1 MMKAKRLFLVFLA
14 ISIVILTACSQSKPD
29 QVDQSKN
36 TIAPPLEGVSKEF
49 EEEGNTISP
58 PDLTTEEGI
67 RQYLVGEWT
76 CKIDYM
82 SNILVT
88 MNVSQDLD
96 VQLSFYDTFTDENK
110 GEYKGKISLDRLYA
124 RSDEGPDL
132 MTFNLDD
139 DYYSKADFFFL
150 HRTIYDGKRVMSL
163 FFTGDGKSVFDIL
176 LGYDDE
182 DYDYIIDEVMLEK
195 ISGEVSQGEPRKNE
209 SFYAVFWGHQD
220 LFESIWLDRVYWTPP
235 VDEEYVTDYPRP
247 MTLYERDRNESIV
260 YNVAPE
266 KDFEILGDNMFKGTV
281 YYVETDENGN
291 MIELIDAAYKD
302 YLEEGG
308 DDYID
313 EALYDYVDPE
323 IKDLIYHIIM
333 TDIFEIQEYLDDGMN
348 ILFTGESIIID
359 DEECY
364 FVFLG
369 TGQEES
375 FVREIHY
382 AVNPYTEQV
391 YRYDTIND
399 IWETVG
405 VA

>member
-1 MMKAKRLFLVFLA
+1 MTGVQTCALP
-14 ISIVILTACSQSKPD
+14 IL
-29 QVDQSKN
+29 
-36 TIAPPLEGVSKEF
+36 
-49 EEEGNTISP
+49 
-58 PDLTTEEGI
+58 
-67 RQYLVGEWT
+67 
-76 CKIDYM
+76 
-82 SNILVT
+82 
-88 MNVSQDLD
+88 
-96 VQLSFYDTFTDENK
+96 
-110 GEYKGKISLDRLYA
+110 
-124 RSDEGPDL
+124 
-132 MTFNLDD
+132 
-139 DYYSKADFFFL
+139 
-150 HRTIYDGKRVMSL
+150 
-163 FFTGDGKSVFDIL
+163 
-176 LGYDDE
+176 
-182 DYDYIIDEVMLEK
+182 
-195 ISGEVSQGEPRKNE
+195 
-209 SFYAVFWGHQD
+209 
-220 LFESIWLDRVYWTPP
+220 
-235 VDEEYVTDYPRP
+235 
-247 MTLYERDRNESIV
+247 
-260 YNVAPE
+260 
-266 KDFEILGDNMFKGTV
+266 FKGTV